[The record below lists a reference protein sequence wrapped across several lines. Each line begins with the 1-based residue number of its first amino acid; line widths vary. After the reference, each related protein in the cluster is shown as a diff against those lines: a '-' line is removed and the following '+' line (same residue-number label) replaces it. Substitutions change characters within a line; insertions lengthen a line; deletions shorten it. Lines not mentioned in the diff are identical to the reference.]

1 MNGKPLKVE
10 VIIYA
15 TKDVALDQFKN
26 HFFNGKESFYLKDS
40 ENWLQHMLDLYED
53 SGLQRFQ
60 AIKVSSKHSRNAIA
74 LLLDNHI
81 NCCNNWNL

>member
-1 MNGKPLKVE
+1 MKVE

-40 ENWLQHMLDLYED
+40 ENWLRNMLDLYED
-53 SGLQRFQ
+53 SGLQPFQ
-60 AIKVSSKHSRNAIA
+60 AIKVSSKLSRLEILAMQLLFYSITILIAAIT
-74 LLLDNHI
+74 
-81 NCCNNWNL
+81 

>member
-1 MNGKPLKVE
+1 MKVE

-15 TKDVALDQFKN
+15 TKDVALVQFQN

-53 SGLQRFQ
+53 SGLQPFQ
-60 AIKVSSKHSRNAIA
+60 AIKVSSKQSRNKIA
-74 LLLDNHI
+74 LLLVNHF
-81 NCCNNWNL
+81 NCCNNLNL